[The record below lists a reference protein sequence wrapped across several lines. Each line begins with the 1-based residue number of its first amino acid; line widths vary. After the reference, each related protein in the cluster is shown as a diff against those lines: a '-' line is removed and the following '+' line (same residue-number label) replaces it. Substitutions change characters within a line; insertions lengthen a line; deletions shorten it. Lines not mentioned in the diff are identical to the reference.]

1 MSLVKFKNSG
11 FPWMDSDQ
19 FFDNDFFS
27 SSRNLPAMN
36 VKDHSKSIEIEMAVP
51 GFSKK
56 EMNVSLENGILHVS
70 AEKNKEE
77 KTEDEDFTRKEF
89 EYSSFDRKLQIPP
102 TVDQN
107 KEVVASYKDGIL
119 KLKLTKKN
127 SVIEH
132 PKKVIKIA

>member
-1 MSLVKFKNSG
+1 MSLVKFKRRG
-11 FPWMDSDQ
+11 FPWL
-19 FFDNDFFS
+19 DNDNFFENDFIA

-36 VKDHSKSIEIEMAVP
+36 VKDNPKNIEIEMAVP

-56 EMNVSLENGILHVS
+56 EMEVSLENGILHVS
-70 AEKNKEE
+70 AEKSKEE
-77 KTEDEDFTRKEF
+77 KTGDEDYTRKEF

-102 TVDQN
+102 TVDQG

-119 KLKLTKKN
+119 KLKLAKKN

-132 PKKVIKIA
+132 PKKVIKIS

>member
-1 MSLVKFKNSG
+1 MSLVKFKNSS
-11 FPWMDSDQ
+11 FPWLDTDD
-19 FFDNDFFS
+19 FFENDFFA

-36 VKDHSKSIEIEMAVP
+36 VKDHSKNIEIEMAVP

-56 EMNVSLENGILHVS
+56 EMHVSLENGILHVS
-70 AEKNKEE
+70 AEKSKKE
-77 KTEDEDFTRKEF
+77 KIEDENFTRKEF

-107 KEVVASYKDGIL
+107 KEVEASYKDGIL

-127 SVIEH
+127 SVVEQ
-132 PKKVIKIA
+132 PKKVIKIE

>member
-1 MSLVKFKNSG
+1 MNLVKFKNSG
-11 FPWMDSDQ
+11 FPWMDSDN
-19 FFDNDFFS
+19 FFDNDFFAS
-27 SSRNLPAMN
+27 SGNLPAMN
-36 VKDHSKSIEIEMAVP
+36 VKEHSKNIEIEMAVP

-56 EMNVSLENGILHVS
+56 EMHVSLEDGILHVS

-77 KTEDEDFTRKEF
+77 KTEDENFTRREF
-89 EYSSFDRKLQIPP
+89 EYSSFERKLQIPS

-132 PKKVIKIA
+132 PKKVIKIG